1 MYSRSEKPLISRQQI
16 DELLESLAEEIR
28 GEDFDII
35 LSALTGGFIFTAD
48 LCRRIACPKLQ
59 IAFIK
64 ASSYGNGMESSGKVQ
79 ISGLESLD
87 IKGKAVLV
95 IDDILDSGR
104 TMLGIKEALLALG
117 PSKVKTC
124 VLLDKPA
131 RRAVN
136 IEADYVG
143 FSIGNEFVV
152 GYGLDYANE
161 FRTYPEIW
169 TMRETYGQ

>member
-1 MYSRSEKPLISRQQI
+1 MYKLSEKPLISRQQI
-16 DELLESLAEEIR
+16 EERLDSLAEELR
-28 GEDFDII
+28 GENFDYIV
-35 LSALTGGFIFTAD
+35 STLTGGFMFTAD
-48 LCRRIACPKLQ
+48 ICRRIACQKLK

-64 ASSYGNGMESSGKVQ
+64 ASSYGNGTESSGNVKL
-79 ISGLESLD
+79 SGLESID
-87 IKGKAVLV
+87 ISGKNVLV

-104 TMLGIKEALLALG
+104 TMLGITAALRALG

-131 RRAVN
+131 RRAVE
-136 IEADYVG
+136 IQADYVG
-143 FSIGNEFVV
+143 FSIENEFVV

-169 TMRETYGQ
+169 TVRETNGQ

>member
-1 MYSRSEKPLISRQQI
+1 MYSLSEKPLISRQQI
-16 DELLESLAEEIR
+16 DERLESLAEEIR

-104 TMLGIKEALLALG
+104 TMLGIKEALG

>member
-1 MYSRSEKPLISRQQI
+1 MYKLSEKPLISRQQI
-16 DELLESLAEEIR
+16 EERLDSLAKELR
-28 GEDFDII
+28 GEKFDYIV
-35 LSALTGGFIFTAD
+35 STLTGGFMFTAD
-48 LCRRIACPKLQ
+48 ICRRIACQKLK

-64 ASSYGNGMESSGKVQ
+64 ASSYGNGTESSGNVKL
-79 ISGLESLD
+79 SGLESID
-87 IKGKAVLV
+87 ISGKNVLV

-104 TMLGIKEALLALG
+104 TMLGITVALRALG

-131 RRAVN
+131 RRAVE
-136 IEADYVG
+136 IQADYVG
-143 FSIGNEFVV
+143 FSIENEFVV

-169 TMRETYGQ
+169 TVRETNGQ

>member
-1 MYSRSEKPLISRQQI
+1 MYKLSEKPLISRQQI
-16 DELLESLAEEIR
+16 EERLDSLAEELR
-28 GEDFDII
+28 GENFDYIV
-35 LSALTGGFIFTAD
+35 STLTVGFMFTAD
-48 LCRRIACPKLQ
+48 ICSRIACHKLK

-64 ASSYGNGMESSGKVQ
+64 ASSYGNGTESSGNVKL
-79 ISGLESLD
+79 SGLESID
-87 IKGKAVLV
+87 ISGKNVLV

-104 TMLGIKEALLALG
+104 TMLGITVALRALG

-131 RRAVN
+131 RRAVE
-136 IEADYVG
+136 IQADYVG
-143 FSIGNEFVV
+143 FSIENEFVV

-169 TMRETYGQ
+169 TVRETNGQ

>member
-1 MYSRSEKPLISRQQI
+1 MSKLSEKPLISRQQI
-16 DELLESLAEEIR
+16 EERLDSLAEELR
-28 GEDFDII
+28 GENFDYIV
-35 LSALTGGFIFTAD
+35 STLTGGFMFTAD
-48 LCRRIACPKLQ
+48 ICRRIACQKLK

-64 ASSYGNGMESSGKVQ
+64 ASSYGNGTESSGNVKL
-79 ISGLESLD
+79 SGLESID
-87 IKGKAVLV
+87 ISGKNVLV

-104 TMLGIKEALLALG
+104 TMLGITVALRALG

-131 RRAVN
+131 RRAVE
-136 IEADYVG
+136 IQADYVG
-143 FSIGNEFVV
+143 FSIENEFVV

-169 TMRETYGQ
+169 TVRETNGQ

>member
-1 MYSRSEKPLISRQQI
+1 MLGRPLRA
-16 DELLESLAEEIR
+16 DECIVVENDGAFTPIEGM
-28 GEDFDII
+28 GEATDV
-35 LSALTGGFIFTAD
+35 STLTGGFMFTAD
-48 LCRRIACPKLQ
+48 ICRRIACQKLK

-64 ASSYGNGMESSGKVQ
+64 ASSYGNGTESSGNVKL
-79 ISGLESLD
+79 SGLESID
-87 IKGKAVLV
+87 ISGKNVLV

-104 TMLGIKEALLALG
+104 TMLGITAALRALG

-131 RRAVN
+131 RRAVE
-136 IEADYVG
+136 IQADYVG
-143 FSIGNEFVV
+143 FSIENEFVV

-169 TMRETYGQ
+169 TVRETNGQ

>member
-1 MYSRSEKPLISRQQI
+1 
-16 DELLESLAEEIR
+16 
-28 GEDFDII
+28 
-35 LSALTGGFIFTAD
+35 
-48 LCRRIACPKLQ
+48 
-59 IAFIK
+59 
-64 ASSYGNGMESSGKVQ
+64 
-79 ISGLESLD
+79 
-87 IKGKAVLV
+87 
-95 IDDILDSGR
+95 
-104 TMLGIKEALLALG
+104 MLGIKEALLALG

>member
-1 MYSRSEKPLISRQQI
+1 MYKLSEKPLISRQQI
-16 DELLESLAEEIR
+16 EERLDSLAEELR
-28 GEDFDII
+28 GENFDYIV
-35 LSALTGGFIFTAD
+35 STLTGGFMFTAD
-48 LCRRIACPKLQ
+48 ICRRIACQKLK

-64 ASSYGNGMESSGKVQ
+64 ASSYGNGTESSGNVKL
-79 ISGLESLD
+79 SGLESID
-87 IKGKAVLV
+87 ISGKNVLV

-104 TMLGIKEALLALG
+104 TMLGITVALRALG

-131 RRAVN
+131 RRAVE
-136 IEADYVG
+136 IQADYVG
-143 FSIGNEFVV
+143 FSIENEFVV

-169 TMRETYGQ
+169 TVRETNGQ